1 MPQPDEMVSLIRR
14 LGQADV
20 SQRQKAAATIFQQG
34 VDLAGA
40 STTKWLAD
48 AQLAALFVHSESD
61 SLVATVGLA
70 VVREDF
76 DRIRTAGGSP
86 RLADVPPDQD
96 TEEFELHFGHGVRLD
111 ILTTKDPRGPGAI
124 ARFLQKFGEGIQQ
137 IEYLVRNVDH
147 ATEIL
152 RKRFNLDPIY
162 AKTRAGAD
170 GTRVNFFLAPTMQ
183 GKKVLIELVEA
194 AADPKSE

>member
-14 LGQADV
+14 LCGADACE
-20 SQRQKAAATIFQQG
+20 RELAAATIFQQG

-70 VVREDF
+70 VAREDF

-96 TEEFELHFGHGVRLD
+96 AEEFELHFGHGVRLD

-147 ATEIL
+147 ATDIL
-152 RKRFNLDPIY
+152 RKQFNLDPIY

-170 GTRVNFFLAPTMQ
+170 GTRVNFFLAPTPQ

-194 AADPKSE
+194 AADLKSG